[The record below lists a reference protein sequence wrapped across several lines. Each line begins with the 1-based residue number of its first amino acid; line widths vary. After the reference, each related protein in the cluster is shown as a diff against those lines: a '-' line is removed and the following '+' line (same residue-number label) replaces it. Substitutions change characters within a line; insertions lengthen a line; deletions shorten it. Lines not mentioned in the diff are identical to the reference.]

1 MRVSLAA
8 LVSPIA
14 LALAGC
20 ALQPPP
26 APRDIQA
33 QSMQNVR
40 LPGKWTSPGG
50 VDAAVAD
57 AWLTSYNDPQL
68 DALVREALVYNADL
82 QVAAGRIEQAAA
94 YARLAG
100 AALYPAVDLLAHGGG
115 KMGGDSSGVSG
126 VGLFANWELDIWGR
140 VRSQAAAATAQYQS
154 VQADTEYAR
163 QSIAAMVAK
172 SWFLAT
178 EARMQRATADDV
190 VRASEQYLGLASDR
204 QRIGSGDEYDVV
216 TAQASLDTY
225 RDVARQLALAQQQAV
240 RAIETLVG
248 RYPAAAL
255 DVPATLAARPPAVPV
270 GLPSELLERRP
281 DVIAAERRV
290 AAAFNRVGEAN
301 AARLPKIALTA
312 SVSSISSD
320 VFVLKDQD
328 YPVFSLGANLAAP
341 IFHGWAL
348 QANVEIRTAEQK
360 IAIADYGRVASRA
373 FSEVESAL
381 SATFAAD
388 EREAILGRA
397 VASNVRAVDLA
408 QTRLRVGSGDLRA
421 VLQQNVALYA
431 ARTSLVKVQA
441 ERLVQRVN
449 LNLALGGSFEAR
461 PAPTAASDG
470 QPVAQAGG
478 PVRQ

>member
-8 LVSPIA
+8 LVTPIA
-14 LALAGC
+14 LAVTGC
-20 ALQPPP
+20 ALQSPPTP
-26 APRDIQA
+26 QDIQA

-40 LPGKWTSPGG
+40 LPGKWASPGG

-57 AWLTSYNDPQL
+57 AWLTAYNDPQL
-68 DALVREALVYNADL
+68 DTLVREALVYNADL

-94 YARLAG
+94 YAKLAG
-100 AALYPAVDLLAHGGG
+100 ATLYPAVDLLAHGGG

-126 VGLFANWELDIWGR
+126 IGLFANWELDIWGR
-140 VRSQAAAATAQYQS
+140 VRSQSAAASAQYQS
-154 VQADTEYAR
+154 VQADAEYAR

-172 SWFLAT
+172 SWFLAS

-190 VRASEQYLGLASDR
+190 VRASEQYLGLARDR

-225 RDVARQLALAQQQAV
+225 RDAARQLALAQQQAV

-255 DVPATLAARPPAVPV
+255 DVPATLAATPPAVPV

-397 VASNVRAVDLA
+397 VASNARAVDLA

-431 ARTSLVKVQA
+431 AKTSLVKVQA

-461 PAPTAASDG
+461 PAQPAASAG

-478 PVRQ
+478 AVHQ

>member
-8 LVSPIA
+8 LLTPIA
-14 LALAGC
+14 LAVVGC
-20 ALQPPP
+20 ALQSPP
-26 APRDIQA
+26 APKDIQA

-40 LPGKWTSPGG
+40 TPPKWAAAGG
-50 VDAAVAD
+50 AEGSVAD
-57 AWLTSYNDPQL
+57 AWLASYNDPQL
-68 DALVREALVYNADL
+68 DSLVREALAYNADL

-100 AALYPAVDLLAHGGG
+100 ATLYPAVDLLAHGGG
-115 KMGGDSSGVSG
+115 KLGGDNSGLSG
-126 VGLFANWELDIWGR
+126 IGIFANWELDIWGR
-140 VRSQAAAATAQYQS
+140 ARSAAAAGGAQYES
-154 VQADTEYAR
+154 VQADVEYAR

-178 EARMQRATADDV
+178 EARLQRATADEI
-190 VRASEQYLGLASDR
+190 VRASEQYVGLARDR

-216 TAQASLDTY
+216 IAQANLDTY
-225 RDVARQLALAQQQAV
+225 RDAARQLALAQQQAV

-255 DVPATLAARPPAVPV
+255 EVPAALPAKPPVVPV

-281 DVIAAERRV
+281 DVVAAERRV
-290 AAAFNRVGEAN
+290 AAAFNKVAEAN

-312 SVSSISSD
+312 GVSSISSD

-341 IFHGWAL
+341 LFHGWAL

-360 IAIADYGRVASRA
+360 IAIADYGRIASRA

-397 VASNVRAVDLA
+397 VTSNARALELA

-431 ARTSLVKVQA
+431 ARTSLVKVQT

-449 LNLALGGSFEAR
+449 LNLALGGSFDPR
-461 PAPTAASDG
+461 STPPAAGDAGPQTRSTA
-470 QPVAQAGG
+470 Q
-478 PVRQ
+478 

>member
-1 MRVSLAA
+1 MRISLAA
-8 LVSPIA
+8 LVTPIA
-14 LALAGC
+14 LAVAGC
-20 ALQPPP
+20 ALQSPPSP
-26 APRDIQA
+26 QDIQA

-40 LPGKWTSPGG
+40 APEKWAATGG
-50 VDAAVAD
+50 VDGAVAD
-57 AWLTSYNDPQL
+57 AWLASYNDPQL
-68 DALVREALVYNADL
+68 DALVREALAYNADL
-82 QVAAGRIEQAAA
+82 RVAAGRIEQAAA
-94 YARLAG
+94 YAKLAG
-100 AALYPAVDLLAHGGG
+100 ATLYPAVDLLAHGGG

-140 VRSQAAAATAQYQS
+140 VRSQAAAGSAQYEA
-154 VQADTEYAR
+154 VWADAEYAR

-178 EARMQRATADDV
+178 EARMQRATADQI
-190 VRASEQYLGLASDR
+190 VRASEQSLGLARDR
-204 QRIGSGDEYDVV
+204 LRIGSGDEYDVV
-216 TAQASLDTY
+216 MAQASLDTY
-225 RDVARQLALAQQQAV
+225 RDAARQLALAQQQAV
-240 RAIETLVG
+240 RALETLVG

-255 DVPATLAARPPAVPV
+255 DVPAAFSAKPPAVPV

-290 AAAFNRVGEAN
+290 AAAFNKVAEAN

-312 SVSSISSD
+312 SLSSISSD

-328 YPVFSLGANLAAP
+328 YPVLSLGANLAAP

-381 SATFAAD
+381 SAAFAAD
-388 EREAILGRA
+388 ERERILGSAMASNARA
-397 VASNVRAVDLA
+397 VELA
-408 QTRLRVGSGDLRA
+408 QTRLRVGSGDMRA

-431 ARTSLVKVQA
+431 AQSSLVKVQA

-449 LNLALGGSFEAR
+449 LNLALGGSFDPR
-461 PAPTAASDG
+461 PAPPAAASG
-470 QPVAQAGG
+470 GNPQASASS
-478 PVRQ
+478 Q